1 MKVRTRKLLA
11 VLLTS
16 IFVLFACAALIPAF
30 NSLVANAEFIGYS
43 TGTEIT
49 TLYNNSNTY
58 NVDDEKSNGTHIEYN
73 LDVPNG
79 KTVMEEPQITVLTPG
94 LGGTAAHWSNDYPK
108 VQPNYKNIDDTYFAY
123 KEYSLIHQLYLK
135 AGGDAYVYWAKMH
148 ENEDAFNLYDIINV
162 DNEIYKTNYSK
173 YEDDLT
179 EITQIEDVSKPII
192 IVFESSDPE
201 GRNDKV
207 YYEFNYMLSNIV
219 YDVALHNPNNALPKV
234 NLIGHSRG
242 GITNLQYALDHPDLV
257 DKLISLG
264 TPYLGSEES
273 LAFGELVLG
282 KSEGLTDINTLSLT
296 DGYLERWNT
305 DYDRLYSDIDVT
317 AIGAISSASFVS
329 KAASMMVE
337 GTAGRVAIEFIVDRI
352 LNTVGGRL
360 WLTRVAGWGTK
371 LYALVNLVWPDI
383 QNYFTYEQLGYVW
396 DILLT
401 HIDGIIKPM
410 WLGDVLV
417 PIDSALGSKDGKI
430 YKGFKGI
437 VGVFDMFDGT
447 DFNKRAVAKAPV
459 PHNLLPLDQRF
470 IDLVLKEISFD
481 DTVVSEFS
489 YTEKQ
494 DGTIRIDSYYGIKN
508 SEFVIPSKIDGK
520 TVTEIGTAAF
530 AYAFS
535 EGGITQKVTIPAT
548 VTEIGD
554 YAFLNSS
561 GLKQIAFES
570 GSQLKRV
577 GNSAF
582 SGCSG
587 LTSAALPSSV
597 EEIGSMAF
605 ADCSSL
611 TGTFTLPAA
620 VTNIYAGA
628 FNGANLSVFTLTASN
643 SNYITENGVLYEKSG
658 SSIGDTLVAYP
669 GGKTDSSFTL
679 PDSVTELGEYAI
691 YKNNNLQSINLSN
704 VETIL
709 NCGLSDCEK
718 LTSVIGT
725 KVNHT
730 DGAVLIN
737 TPWME
742 NNVNDYVI
750 VGSVLLNYQ
759 GSDSILDLSAYSE
772 IKDFAFALN
781 DNIEE
786 VIAGANT
793 EEFGEGAFLGCEN
806 LSKIILLN
814 VRHPVYI
821 SETTSGNNDSDII
834 VEVPQIM
841 QNQYVTSYNNSG
853 WDNYSFDFSAIKTN
867 INFES
872 TGGTSCEAVTAYYGS
887 LVELPEPTKAGYD
900 FIGWY
905 DSVNDGVA
913 NGNKIDSGIIW
924 LDTTDNVTLYAKW
937 DNANYIV
944 TLDYDDET
952 GQSQSVEVTYLM
964 DMPSISAPTRAGYK
978 FNGFFSEPN
987 GKGVQYY
994 DANMNSTHIW
1004 DIPSEGTLYADW
1016 VGRTYQITLDKCGG
1030 ESGSSQVAAIFGE
1043 GMPAAAAPVRVGHV
1057 FEGYFTGK
1065 NGTGDQY
1072 YTANMVSMQ
1081 PWNISSNT
1089 TLYAHWSLKEFE
1101 VKIQYDSNTNWV
1113 EIESGVLGLSSVKVY
1128 VPYGASVG
1136 DILNSALVTEYKKT
1150 EYGYVS
1156 GRILSHFE
1164 LNGQDIR
1171 QIWGDFIPDLGNDG
1185 AAVVLE
1191 PVYNYEVHT
1200 INFVT
1205 NVNGKTFSSITA
1217 QYNAS
1222 ISLPVMT
1229 SSDKVG
1235 HTFGGW
1241 YTSNSFTK
1249 RFNYT
1254 KMPDL
1259 TETYE
1264 GNGTITLY
1272 AKWSSIAYTVLLDK
1286 QNGSGGTSSVSVKF
1300 GSAMPSATAPTR
1312 AGYTFEG
1319 YYTSVGGKGTQY
1331 YSSSMKSLRPWNIA
1345 VNNYKLYAYW
1355 SPNAYRV
1362 ILNQDGGSGGSTE
1375 VYVQYGN
1382 AMPNGLTA
1390 PELNGYSFKGYYSE
1404 PDGNGTQYYNSNMV
1418 SIHNWDQA
1426 SNNVTLYA
1434 YWEANQY
1441 VIKLNPNGGSGGTSQ
1456 ITVTY
1461 GESMPGG
1468 KTKPSRTGYTFAGY
1482 GTKLHG
1488 GTLYYSATMTSNKA
1502 WAETDVSVLYAQWTA
1517 NNYTVTFNRNGGS
1530 GGNLSVVATY
1540 GQPMPIIDLPTRAGY
1555 NFLGYYT
1562 STSGGTCYYEFF
1574 DLDAMSID
1582 EYYNY
1587 CAKYCDFAFNRTL
1600 YARWEEMSW
1609 DINVKYYLNGT
1620 GYASYEGSDAY
1631 PTSLSLT
1638 YGQSEIYYALGIK
1651 NYDLD
1656 RWELRYAYGTI
1667 AEGTD
1672 SRVNLTNLCKGNYED
1687 YTLTFYY
1694 DFNPYRY
1701 TTQGVEIYI
1710 VNKIGSTWKI
1720 HITNNTGQKRDFYY
1734 NSKMCF
1740 ENDAKNWN
1748 LSADVVSIPIQ
1759 NGGSATVSISENA
1772 MATSIAICY
1781 LDGIYAKVIYAKNL
1795 SSNNYTM
1802 NVMSNSI
1809 DTTAT
1814 DECIAAGTM
1823 ITLADGSQVP
1833 VESLTGNEMLLV
1845 WNMYTGRFDIA
1856 PILCID
1862 SDPMSLYDVIQL
1874 SFSDCTMVDVISEHG
1889 FFDVD
1894 LNKYVY
1900 LDEHAADYIGHRFLK
1915 QGVNGMVQVTL
1926 EAVNI
1931 VQKSTTAY
1939 SPVTYG
1945 HLCYLVNGMLSMPGG
1960 IDGLFNIFEVDP
1972 DTMMYD
1978 VVAMA
1983 ADIEKYG
1990 LYTYEELNAL
2000 VPVPEVMFD
2009 AVNGQYL
2016 KVAVGKGIITIEHI
2030 GKLVERYA
2038 DLFE

>member
-1 MKVRTRKLLA
+1 MMSKKSRRFVA
-11 VLLTS
+11 VLL
-16 IFVLFACAALIPAF
+16 IVLLFVSVATFI
-30 NSLVANAEFIGYS
+30 NVHSNLVSAESSAY
-43 TGTEIT
+43 
-49 TLYNNSNTY
+49 
-58 NVDDEKSNGTHIEYN
+58 EYM
-73 LDVPNG
+73 PG
-79 KTVMEEPQITVLTPG
+79 APQITVLTHG
-94 LGGTAAHWSNDYPK
+94 IADFNGASHWSNTYP
-108 VQPNYKNIDDTYFAY
+108 NTYNEEGNEQSHFAY
-123 KEYSLIHQLYLK
+123 NTESLIHKLSER
-135 AGGDAYVYWAKMH
+135 AGGADIYWAKMS
-148 ENEDAFNLYDIINV
+148 ENKVDFNLYNIGGENIDKYGDDYFAAWKNGAFVSSAI
-162 DNEIYKTNYSK
+162 TNA
-173 YEDDLT
+173 
-179 EITQIEDVSKPII
+179 VNHII
-192 IVFESSDPE
+192 IVFESSDGE
-201 GRNDKV
+201 EAND
-207 YYEFNYMLSNIV
+207 IV
-219 YDVALHNPNNALPKV
+219 YGEFKTMLENVTEQVAALNKEMRPDLAGDLKPRV

-242 GITNLQYALDHPDLV
+242 GITNLQYTLDHPDQIDSLV
-257 DKLISLG
+257 SIGSPYFGSWLYPIGKYIMPSKALDDCCNEEVYMQHYSRWNSNKEVYDK
-264 TPYLGSEES
+264 
-273 LAFGELVLG
+273 
-282 KSEGLTDINTLSLT
+282 INT
-296 DGYLERWNT
+296 
-305 DYDRLYSDIDVT
+305 V
-317 AIGAISSASFVS
+317 AIGATY
-329 KAASMMVE
+329 ASMTQALNSIITAG
-337 GTAGRVAIEFIVDRI
+337 GTAALYTLIASEVGFAP
-352 LNTVGGRL
+352 LTVPL
-360 WLTRVAGWGTK
+360 LFWI
-371 LYALVNLVWPDI
+371 NDI
-383 QNYFTYEQLGYVW
+383 TSE
-396 DILLT
+396 T
-401 HIDGIIKPM
+401 
-410 WLGDVLV
+410 DVLV
-417 PIDSALGSKDGKI
+417 PLESALGFGENNLSYDFDRIYTRIFGKN
-430 YKGFKGI
+430 
-437 VGVFDMFDGT
+437 DM
-447 DFNKRAVAKAPV
+447 NLEKRSVANFPV
-459 PHNLLPLDQRF
+459 AHNLETMDAQ
-470 IDLVLKEISFD
+470 IMQMVLNSVAISNLTPD
-481 DTVVSEFS
+481 EYGYEQLSNGTYRISSFS
-489 YTEKQ
+489 WT
-494 DGTIRIDSYYGIKN
+494 N
-508 SEFVIPSKIDGK
+508 STQLNIPSEYNGK
-520 TVTEIGTAAF
+520 AVTEIGASAFTSLSVNLKKIVIPNSIKKIGNYAF
-530 AYAFS
+530 AYNS
-535 EGGITQKVTIPAT
+535 GIN
-548 VTEIGD
+548 EIEFAG
-554 YAFLNSS
+554 N
-561 GLKQIAFES
+561 
-570 GSQLKRV
+570 SQLKEI
-577 GNSAF
+577 GSSAF
-582 SGCSG
+582 YGCDNLGS
-587 LTSAALPSSV
+587 LNIPSNV
-597 EEIGSMAF
+597 ETIGSMAF

-611 TGTFTLPAA
+611 TGTFTLPAS

-628 FNGANLSVFTLTASN
+628 FNGANLSGFTLTASN

-691 YKNNNLQSINLSN
+691 YKNNNLQFINLSN

-742 NNVNDYVI
+742 NNVNDYVAI
-750 VGSVLLNYQ
+750 GSVLLNYQ
-759 GSDSILDLSAYSE
+759 GSDSVLDLSAYSE

-793 EEFGEGAFLGCEN
+793 EEFGEGAFLGCKN
-806 LSKIILLN
+806 LSKITLLN

-821 SETTSGNNDSDII
+821 SETTFGNNDSDII
-834 VEVPQIM
+834 VEVPKII
-841 QNQYVTSYNNSG
+841 QNQYETSYNNSG

-905 DSVNDGVA
+905 DSVSDGVA

-1502 WAETDVSVLYAQWTA
+1502 WAETNVSVLYAQWTA